1 MIDAPFESNTTVA
14 EEHFSSKNTYTF
26 CCQSASINSHER
38 VVKQQNKLK
47 SLKKQFYQKYLS
59 KVSKYLKKQ
68 QRILSKELQTLKTV
82 ANGRKDSRKNKIGLF
97 LTVHFLSA
105 IIETNKQ
112 TNKQIIYYFNDIQA
126 PDLPMKT
133 TYIRTLY
140 TMWEDD
146 S

>member
-14 EEHFSSKNTYTF
+14 EENFSSKNTYTF

-82 ANGRKDSRKNKIGLF
+82 ANGRKDSRKKKIGLF

-112 TNKQIIYYFNDIQA
+112 TNK
-126 PDLPMKT
+126 
-133 TYIRTLY
+133 
-140 TMWEDD
+140 
-146 S
+146 

>member
-47 SLKKQFYQKYLS
+47 SLS

-82 ANGRKDSRKNKIGLF
+82 ANGRKDSRKKKIGLF

>member
-1 MIDAPFESNTTVA
+1 MIDAPFESNTIVA

-82 ANGRKDSRKNKIGLF
+82 ANGRKDSRKKKIGLF

-112 TNKQIIYYFNDIQA
+112 TNKQTNNILF
-126 PDLPMKT
+126 
-133 TYIRTLY
+133 
-140 TMWEDD
+140 
-146 S
+146 